1 MQRLSVTYHSLLVNL
16 DHLIT
21 SMNLL
26 RSISRGLQRRKQEL
40 CASAG
45 SLVSHNNSQKTKLKV
60 VYAMQNIM
68 ENFHTDHITSID
80 LGFYFFLIVRVLEGK
95 GESIV
100 YMCHTTNCTSFI
112 ELSFPSF
119 CLQFVLQ
126 FQTVLSE
133 LQETVKRLCT
143 IREAEMEM
151 DSWSQSATCTE
162 STVWP
167 KAPNSPTSTSS

>member
-80 LGFYFFLIVRVLEGK
+80 LGFYFF
-95 GESIV
+95 
-100 YMCHTTNCTSFI
+100 
-112 ELSFPSF
+112 
-119 CLQFVLQ
+119 
-126 FQTVLSE
+126 
-133 LQETVKRLCT
+133 
-143 IREAEMEM
+143 
-151 DSWSQSATCTE
+151 
-162 STVWP
+162 
-167 KAPNSPTSTSS
+167 